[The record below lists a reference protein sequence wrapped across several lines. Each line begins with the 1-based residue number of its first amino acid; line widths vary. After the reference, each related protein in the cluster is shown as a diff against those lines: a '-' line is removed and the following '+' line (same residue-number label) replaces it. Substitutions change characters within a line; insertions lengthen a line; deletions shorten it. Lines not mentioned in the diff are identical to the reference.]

1 MLELDLIQVVRN
13 ASPPDG
19 VDVCIEVCGHPGV
32 VATGIEMLRTG
43 GRYIIGGLVNPKA
56 ELTIDGNLILRKMIT
71 LRGIHNYHPR
81 QLIPALDFVM
91 ANRMRFSF
99 EEVVDSKFSLDQLDE
114 AFWRAGGHSVMC
126 ATIMP

>member
-1 MLELDLIQVVRN
+1 MSEPDLIQAVRN

-19 VDVCIEVCGHPGV
+19 VDVCIEVCGRPSV

-71 LRGIHNYHPR
+71 MRGIHNYHPR
-81 QLIPALDFVM
+81 QLIQALDFVM
-91 ANRMRFSF
+91 ANRARFPF
-99 EEVVDSKFSLDQLDE
+99 KEIVDSKFTLDQLDE
-114 AFWRAGGHSVMC
+114 AFSCAADHSVLR
-126 ATIMP
+126 AAIVP

>member
-1 MLELDLIQVVRN
+1 MTVKDDKLFI
-13 ASPPDG
+13 S
-19 VDVCIEVCGHPGV
+19 
-32 VATGIEMLRTG
+32 EM
-43 GRYIIGGLVNPKA
+43 IA
-56 ELTIDGNLILRKMIT
+56 M
-71 LRGIHNYHPR
+71 RGIHNYHPR